1 MTTRRPLEERIKI
14 VLLYA
19 EFHCYEE
26 VRRQWSSFFHSSPPT
41 IETIKAVFDRFEQ
54 TGSVADL
61 PRSGRPATSTTSER
75 LEQARIL
82 VTTDPTTSVSRGATS
97 LEMPRTSYHRLLVN
111 LDLKPYRP
119 QHVPKLS
126 DCDFDRREEFS
137 RMMVEKLDADSQ
149 FINHILWT
157 DESLFYLSGS
167 VSRHNNV
174 RWGPKN
180 PHEQE
185 QILNS
190 HQGVMVWCGL
200 TSAGV
205 VGPYF
210 FDGSVTAAAY
220 LHVLE
225 TVVWPHARY
234 KRLTFQHDGAPAHY
248 AASVRTWLDRKF
260 PQRWI
265 GRRGPMEWPPR
276 SPDLTVC
283 DYFLWGYL
291 KEQVYRTNPTS
302 LGDLR
307 NRIQQCVTE
316 IPKDMIT
323 RACHSAYERFKQC
336 ISLEGKQLKK

>member
-1 MTTRRPLEERIKI
+1 MATRRPLEKRIKI

-26 VRRQWSSFFHSSPPT
+26 VRRQWPSFFHSSPPT
-41 IETIKAVFDRFEQ
+41 IETIKAMFDRFEQ

-75 LEQARIL
+75 FEQARIL

-97 LEMPRTSYHRLLVN
+97 LEMPRTSDRPPPN
-111 LDLKPYRP
+111 RP
-119 QHVPKLS
+119 Q
-126 DCDFDRREEFS
+126 EFS

-190 HQGVMVWCGL
+190 HEGVMVWCGL

-210 FDGSVTAAAY
+210 FDGFVTAATY

-283 DYFLWGYL
+283 DFFLWDYL
-291 KEQVYRTNPTS
+291 KERVYRTNPTS

-307 NRIQQCVTE
+307 DRIQQYVTE
-316 IPKDMIT
+316 IPKDMVT
-323 RACHSAYERFKQC
+323 RACHSAYERFKQW